1 MVNVYYRVLK
11 PNYSSLKLSDS
22 PEHNYSNTPLML
34 KTKKVVYDL
43 NSIKI
48 QKINSLNKSMDASGS
63 TISKIN
69 NVVDKKKIKEFNHE
83 KSDLLKLR
91 QLRSKSKFLI

>member
-1 MVNVYYRVLK
+1 
-11 PNYSSLKLSDS
+11 
-22 PEHNYSNTPLML
+22 
-34 KTKKVVYDL
+34 
-43 NSIKI
+43 
-48 QKINSLNKSMDASGS
+48 MDASGS

-91 QLRSKSKFLI
+91 QLRSKSRFLI